1 MVGTFVHEATAAW
14 HGCFF
19 WFAFVFLRV
28 SVESVFQTN
37 ESQLTPRG
45 TQLASPQS
53 KDSDQSVS
61 TREVFPTY
69 QNGDCGVFMT
79 TDFCLFGFL

>member
-1 MVGTFVHEATAAW
+1 MKLLLLGTDA
-14 HGCFF
+14 FF

-28 SVESVFQTN
+28 FVGSVFQTN

-45 TQLASPQS
+45 TQLPSPPS

>member
-1 MVGTFVHEATAAW
+1 MVGTFIHEATAAW
-14 HGCFF
+14 HRCFF

-28 SVESVFQTN
+28 FVGSVFQTN

-45 TQLASPQS
+45 TQLVSPQS